1 MIPWRVR
8 AHSTDH
14 MSTNGR
20 LCIAGAAPAKF
31 TGDCLDSERAVRA
44 CDRRNRFEDLVPS
57 CYTLRMVALI
67 PPIKSTLRGT
77 QVTLMPRRDGAGQK
91 SSSAKP
97 SSDHLTRASSGV
109 SQLNSYTS
117 APPLSG

>member
-20 LCIAGAAPAKF
+20 LCIARAAPAKF

-57 CYTLRMVALI
+57 CHTLRMVALI
-67 PPIKSTLRGT
+67 PQSRAPEGHASHA
-77 QVTLMPRRDGAGQK
+77 DAAAGQGW
-91 SSSAKP
+91 SEVVLGQAEF
-97 SSDHLTRASSGV
+97 
-109 SQLNSYTS
+109 
-117 APPLSG
+117 